1 MRRQGSGV
9 RRILGSDGSP
19 VDSHVTGISISGFV
33 QLIQSERK
41 TCTLLVLAGPSNGAL
56 TFEKGE
62 LLLARTLQLA
72 GNAAAIAIFQHQD
85 CTIDVVGWRSFPG
98 PVVTASIAYLLLEA
112 ARRADEGID
121 QDTPDAWETVNVQ
134 PGREREEKL
143 MASVEKSVQSALK
156 INGCTGAAVVDF
168 DSGMCLGFAGA
179 PGFDL
184 ELAAAGNAE
193 VVRAKKSIRD
203 KLGLK
208 DKIEDILI
216 SLTGQ
221 YHLIRMVGTTMFFYV
236 VLDRSRANLA
246 MARKELETIEK
257 ALDIE
262 RA

>member
-1 MRRQGSGV
+1 MGRGSGV
-9 RRILGSDGSP
+9 RRILAADGSP
-19 VDSHVTGISISGFV
+19 VSSRVTGVSLSGFV

-41 TCTLLVLAGPSNGAL
+41 TCSIHVSSGKVVGSL

-62 LLLARTLQLA
+62 LRSAQTGPLQ
-72 GNAAAIAIFQHQD
+72 GDAAAVVVLQFQD
-85 CTIDVVGWRSFPG
+85 CTIDVVDARPLPG
-98 PVVTASIAYLLLEA
+98 PVVTSSIAYLLLEA
-112 ARRADEGID
+112 ARRTDEGLD
-121 QDTPDAWETVNVQ
+121 QAEPGSWEMVSVRT
-134 PGREREEKL
+134 GHEREEKT

-156 INGCTGAAVVDF
+156 IGGCIGSAIVDF
-168 DSGMCLGFAGA
+168 DSGMCLGFAGS

-193 VVRAKKSIRD
+193 VVRAKKQIRD

-216 SLTGQ
+216 TLTGQ
-221 YHLIRMVGTTMFFYV
+221 YHLIRMVGTTMFIYL
-236 VLDRSRANLA
+236 VLDRSKSNLA

-257 ALDIE
+257 SLDIE